1 MPLPVR
7 NNRVRLPQGPLFW
20 REIGE
25 GDVLVFLHGAWA
37 TGEQWLDV
45 VHQLGQTYQ
54 CFAPDLLGF
63 GESTRR
69 IKHYSVQLE
78 VEGLADYLKLLRI
91 KRCVLIGYGLGAWV
105 ASAYALAYP
114 DSVRGLIAASPEGV
128 MLEKLNGRWRG
139 WPLLSSPIPFV
150 GWALRL
156 WAGVTG
162 LFGRGRSPRTSL
174 RLRRMLRQSPAAC
187 QLLFRRRR
195 AERQSE
201 YLHDRISEL
210 QCPMLVLQSET
221 DPADLIAMA
230 QVYAQAPRAE
240 LNVLPA
246 IGVPEPWKLS
256 KEAAATLQID
266 DAIASVIQTFVEQH
280 CRD

>member
-128 MLEKLNGRWRG
+128 MLEKLNGRW
-139 WPLLSSPIPFV
+139 
-150 GWALRL
+150 
-156 WAGVTG
+156 
-162 LFGRGRSPRTSL
+162 
-174 RLRRMLRQSPAAC
+174 
-187 QLLFRRRR
+187 
-195 AERQSE
+195 
-201 YLHDRISEL
+201 
-210 QCPMLVLQSET
+210 
-221 DPADLIAMA
+221 
-230 QVYAQAPRAE
+230 
-240 LNVLPA
+240 
-246 IGVPEPWKLS
+246 
-256 KEAAATLQID
+256 
-266 DAIASVIQTFVEQH
+266 
-280 CRD
+280 

>member
-1 MPLPVR
+1 
-7 NNRVRLPQGPLFW
+7 
-20 REIGE
+20 
-25 GDVLVFLHGAWA
+25 
-37 TGEQWLDV
+37 
-45 VHQLGQTYQ
+45 
-54 CFAPDLLGF
+54 
-63 GESTRR
+63 
-69 IKHYSVQLE
+69 
-78 VEGLADYLKLLRI
+78 
-91 KRCVLIGYGLGAWV
+91 
-105 ASAYALAYP
+105 
-114 DSVRGLIAASPEGV
+114 
-128 MLEKLNGRWRG
+128 
-139 WPLLSSPIPFV
+139 
-150 GWALRL
+150 
-156 WAGVTG
+156 
-162 LFGRGRSPRTSL
+162 
-174 RLRRMLRQSPAAC
+174 LRRMLRQSPAAC